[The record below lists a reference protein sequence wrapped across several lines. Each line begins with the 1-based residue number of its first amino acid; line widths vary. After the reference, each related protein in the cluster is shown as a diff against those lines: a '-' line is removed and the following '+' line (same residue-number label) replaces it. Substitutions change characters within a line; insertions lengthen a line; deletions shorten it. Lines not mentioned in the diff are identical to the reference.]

1 MKIITIVASI
11 FTSLSVCVSV
21 SAASFDCK
29 KATSKVEKTICDSND
44 LSKLDSELAE
54 TYKEAVRKDPSIRAD
69 QSKWLKQR
77 NACTDA
83 KCLSK
88 EYKERISELEDFVVR
103 YNRSIANKGITDK
116 NISEGLEAQRVNQ
129 TLSVLFQS
137 GGAWVADESVTRSNL
152 SCSALLANSNLG
164 LAFEKYEENQMT
176 IQVRIGGRHPN
187 RSDPNVQRM
196 LTSDIRVPIRIEN
209 VKTTGNKVIF
219 DRISTNRQGA
229 VMGETYELDASNKVI
244 RMLKA
249 HTCQNCG
256 EAELRTFRNRQT
268 GGSTPRYWCVG

>member
-1 MKIITIVASI
+1 MYKWVVLGPKDWIASPEFGTCSDI
-11 FTSLSVCVSV
+11 PKSR
-21 SAASFDCK
+21 K
-29 KATSKVEKTICDSND
+29 EG
-44 LSKLDSELAE
+44 SKLVVELP
-54 TYKEAVRKDPSIRAD
+54 DPS
-69 QSKWLKQR
+69 SGKL
-77 NACTDA
+77 A
-83 KCLSK
+83 KFTFDPAAKVLSENGK
-88 EYKERISELEDFVVR
+88 SVR
-103 YNRSIANKGITDK
+103 GSFINGSYSA
-116 NISEGLEAQRVNQ
+116 RVTSAGQ
-129 TLSVLFQS
+129 PLSVLFAT
-137 GGAWVADESVTRSNL
+137 GGSWVGDDAITRSNQN
-152 SCSALLANSNLG
+152 CSALLAQSNLG
-164 LAFEKYEENQMT
+164 LAFEKYEANQMT

-256 EAELRTFRNRQT
+256 EAELRSFRNRQT
-268 GGSTPRYWCVG
+268 VGSEPRYWCVG